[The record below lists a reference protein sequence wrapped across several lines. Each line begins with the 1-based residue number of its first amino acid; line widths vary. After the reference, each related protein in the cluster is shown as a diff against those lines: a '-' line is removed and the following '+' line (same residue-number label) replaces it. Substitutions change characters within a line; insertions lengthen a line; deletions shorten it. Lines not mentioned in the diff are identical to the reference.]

1 MPPAPDNYSSIK
13 DRIIEACVEPC
24 ALDGRPFDTVSG
36 EGFINLA
43 KQLINAGA
51 LMGTGYSVND

>member
-1 MPPAPDNYSSIK
+1 MPPTHDNYTANK
-13 DRIIEACVEPC
+13 DRIIEACVELC

-43 KQLINAGA
+43 KQLMNAGA
-51 LMGTGYSVND
+51 LMGRGYFVND